1 MADNWPLRNDD
12 GAGSRPG
19 SRPEQVAGR
28 PGRVVYERNEKAM
41 TLIAGSSKLYED
53 GMLRLVPVSAVVSW

>member
-12 GAGSRPG
+12 GAGA
-19 SRPEQVAGR
+19 RPEAADR

-53 GMLRLVPVSAVVSW
+53 GALRLVPVGAVASSV